1 MTSAAITK
9 EGPAMKTVPLIMLPA
24 LGADSRLWQPVIDE
38 LKGEFDCTVIRGEG
52 RTIQAM
58 ADHVLC
64 LAPEEF
70 VLVGISMGGYVA
82 LEVALRNTGRVKAL
96 VLFNTSAIA
105 APEDRR
111 ENSRNLVSLVES
123 GGFQQAISRTAPA
136 VSRGIPAVLNV
147 VETMTRDLGE
157 RVFVDQQLAV
167 LDRND
172 RRDDLA
178 GLNCPALVVG
188 AAEDTITPPELGED
202 LATGLPDARF
212 VVIEK
217 SGHFLPLEQPRA
229 TAAALRAFLQ
239 DHSQQISKGSQP

>member
-1 MTSAAITK
+1 
-9 EGPAMKTVPLIMLPA
+9 MKTVPLIMLPA

-38 LKGEFDCTVIRGEG
+38 LNGEFDCTVIRGEG

-58 ADHVLC
+58 ADHVLS

-82 LEVALRNTGRVKAL
+82 LEVALRKTGRVKAL
-96 VLFNTSAIA
+96 ALFNTSAIA

-123 GGFQQAISRTAPA
+123 GGFPEAIGRTAPA
-136 VSRGIPAVLNV
+136 VSRGIPEVLSV
-147 VETMTRDLGE
+147 VENMTKDLGE

-178 GLNCPALVVG
+178 GLDCPALVVG
-188 AAEDTITPPELGED
+188 ATEDTITPPALSED
-202 LATGLPDARF
+202 LAKGLPDARF
-212 VVIEK
+212 VLIEK
-217 SGHFLPLEQPRA
+217 SGHFVPLEQPRA
-229 TAAALRAFLQ
+229 AAATLRAFLQ
-239 DHSQQISKGSQP
+239 DHSRQTVKGSQP